1 MIVTHQISKSNWLH
15 WLLIYTAVL
24 DLFFSPW
31 GERREKET
39 KIMSGGDV
47 PVCTVGLEEINR
59 LNACII
65 TGEERLS
72 K

>member
-24 DLFFSPW
+24 DLFRSQW
-31 GERREKET
+31 EERREKET
-39 KIMSGGDV
+39 KIINGGDV
-47 PVCTVGLEEINR
+47 PLCIGGLEEINR
-59 LNACII
+59 LNAFII
-65 TGEERLS
+65 TGEQRLS